1 MSDNEPKMD
10 RRLRLAGI
18 LLVLGLAI
26 DALSLLWNHPLA
38 FLGFMFVGGLFVFL
52 GIAFY
57 LASLV
62 FVMPPRLSAEA
73 NQARKANPEV

>member
-1 MSDNEPKMD
+1 MSDNKLKME
-10 RRLRLAGI
+10 RRLRIAGV
-18 LLVLGLAI
+18 LLVLGLGI

-52 GIAFY
+52 GIAVY

-62 FVMPPRLSAEA
+62 FVTSPRLSAEA
-73 NQARKANPEV
+73 SRARKANPEV